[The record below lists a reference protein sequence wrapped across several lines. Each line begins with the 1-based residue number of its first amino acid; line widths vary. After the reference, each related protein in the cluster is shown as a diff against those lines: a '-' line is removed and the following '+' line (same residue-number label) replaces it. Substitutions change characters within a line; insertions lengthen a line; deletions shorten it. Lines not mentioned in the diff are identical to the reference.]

1 MSESLKCLMLIGA
14 RLNRNELTGKMLS
27 VELLL
32 LKPSIMPGSLYPK
45 VGEEV
50 LEKGVDKQNSQ
61 TQQVLELSLSDI

>member
-1 MSESLKCLMLIGA
+1 MLIGA
-14 RLNRNELTGKMLS
+14 RVNRNELTGKMLS